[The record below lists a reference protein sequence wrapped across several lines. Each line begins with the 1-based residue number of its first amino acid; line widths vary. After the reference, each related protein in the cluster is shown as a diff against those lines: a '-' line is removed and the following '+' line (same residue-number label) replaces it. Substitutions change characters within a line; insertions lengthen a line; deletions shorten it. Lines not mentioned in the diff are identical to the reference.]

1 MLRTRQNWSLG
12 LFVEWMLFQREESG
26 YSIIR
31 DFASYPWLVLMV
43 TILSKESWEQKKT
56 FLPPMVK
63 TVCKENSSMDASVGF
78 MGAWELNLFY
88 MGF

>member
-1 MLRTRQNWSLG
+1 MSVASVDGNTPFQEILG
-12 LFVEWMLFQREESG
+12 TE
-26 YSIIR
+26 
-31 DFASYPWLVLMV
+31 
-43 TILSKESWEQKKT
+43 KT